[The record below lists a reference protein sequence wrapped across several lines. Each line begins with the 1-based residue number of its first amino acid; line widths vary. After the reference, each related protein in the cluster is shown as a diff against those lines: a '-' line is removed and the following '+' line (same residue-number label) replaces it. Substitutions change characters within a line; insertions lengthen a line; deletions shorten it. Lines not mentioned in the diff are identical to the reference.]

1 MFYLCQSGY
10 LIPLI
15 SIRRH
20 VYLFTVETTTK
31 LRVSK
36 LFFFFNEEEL
46 GALEEGWS
54 AR

>member
-15 SIRRH
+15 SIRHH

-36 LFFFFNEEEL
+36 LFLFNEEEL
-46 GALEEGWS
+46 GSLEEGWS